1 MSAAARARAGA
12 AASEVR
18 AAGAKPATRGTM
30 AKGSVIVI
38 KKDGCMF
45 RRRFR
50 RIRDMRRSFRSHGVP
65 HFRAWPS
72 DPRVRLVREET
83 MSFGVACARGGVG
96 Q

>member
-1 MSAAARARAGA
+1 MSAAARDRAGVA
-12 AASEVR
+12 VSDVR

-50 RIRDMRRSFRSHGVP
+50 RIRDMRRSFRSHGA
-65 HFRAWPS
+65 FRARPS